1 MGLSK
6 KRCEWLRLFSLWAL
20 GLRFVRVV
28 GVRRMLARVYCYR
41 AYNLVLGY
49 RVRDYRR
56 ALVLLGGRRLLLHV
70 GRTNGIVDYPLVTVY
85 GSLGRLRCRYVLPR
99 YDLTQLARAGA
110 LALGL
115 CRCSFMSG

>member
-1 MGLSK
+1 MFVL
-6 KRCEWLRLFSLWAL
+6 LFSLWAL
-20 GLRFVRVV
+20 GLRSVRVV

-41 AYNLVLGY
+41 ACNLVLSY
-49 RVRDYRR
+49 RVRDYLR
-56 ALVLLGGRRLLLHV
+56 ALVLLGGLRLLLRA
-70 GRTNGIVDYPLVTVY
+70 GCTNDIADYLPVNVC
-85 GSLGRLRCRYVLPR
+85 GWLGRLRCRYVLPR

>member
-20 GLRFVRVV
+20 GLPLVRVV
-28 GVRRMLARVYCYR
+28 GVRRMLARVCCYR
-41 AYNLVLGY
+41 ACNLALSFLG
-49 RVRDYRR
+49 RVFRR
-56 ALVLLGGRRLLLHV
+56 ALVLLGGLQLSLHV
-70 GRTNGIVDYPLVTVY
+70 DRTNGTLGYRLVIVY
-85 GSLGRLRCRYVLPR
+85 GSLGIDCSRYVLPR
-99 YDLTQLARAGA
+99 YDLTQLARAVA

>member
-1 MGLSK
+1 MLLCGGDNLTRSCYLPGSNLQINNSCNLELS
-6 KRCEWLRLFSLWAL
+6 C
-20 GLRFVRVV
+20 
-28 GVRRMLARVYCYR
+28 
-41 AYNLVLGY
+41 

-70 GRTNGIVDYPLVTVY
+70 GRTNDIVDYLLVNVY
-85 GSLGRLRCRYVLPR
+85 GLLNRLRCRYVLPR